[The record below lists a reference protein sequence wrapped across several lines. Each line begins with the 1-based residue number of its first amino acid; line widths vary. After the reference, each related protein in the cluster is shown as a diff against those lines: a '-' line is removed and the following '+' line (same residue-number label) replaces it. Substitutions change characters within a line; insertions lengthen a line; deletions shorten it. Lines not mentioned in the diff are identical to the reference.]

1 MEIALTDGKRVR
13 VEPGADPETVR
24 RLVLILEGDRVMML
38 VPSGVKIH
46 LALGYTDM
54 RRGFDGL
61 AMLVQEH
68 LKQDPFSGQLFV
80 FRGRRADLIKIP
92 FTGTAVG
99 SACSQSDSSKG
110 SSRGRRCKRPA
121 RLSNL
126 TVPNSAC
133 CSKA

>member
-1 MEIALTDGKRVR
+1 
-13 VEPGADPETVR
+13 
-24 RLVLILEGDRVMML
+24 MML

-80 FRGRRADLIKIP
+80 FRGRRADLIKILYWD
-92 FTGTAVG
+92 G
-99 SACSQSDSSKG
+99 SGLCLFSKRLEQG
-110 SSRGRRCKRPA
+110 QFSWPSMQAPGQVVQLNRTQLGMLLEGVNWRMPERRWRPQRA
-121 RLSNL
+121 G
-126 TVPNSAC
+126 
-133 CSKA
+133 